1 MVRNELRR
9 YFLRCVTNRAG
20 VFTVRLFW
28 DFSETF
34 LRKNWDKNGT
44 LLVLT
49 FENPYA
55 IMKIS
60 KRFEMKN
67 QNRADEKW
75 E

>member
-1 MVRNELRR
+1 M
-9 YFLRCVTNRAG
+9 
-20 VFTVRLFW
+20 
-28 DFSETF
+28 
-34 LRKNWDKNGT
+34 RKNWDKNGT

-75 E
+75 ELFGSLLVVTSAHSYATIKSSERSE